1 MHAVE
6 NEVETIHLYVVRD
19 HEKKPYTLLPLLCA
33 LLCLLAIAAVT
44 FYSAEHPYY
53 EHQRLTVPAEFLP
66 PKTFRAEAPIIPTGV
81 HTSSAT
87 IAHGTLTITNGSV
100 ISQTLPAGLTF
111 ISNSNVSVMT
121 DTQVFVPAGN
131 ANGYGWAQVQAHAVV
146 SGRGGNLPP
155 YSINS
160 VAGSSVYIRNLSA
173 FHGGA
178 DSYSIKYVSSHDK
191 QTSLLQAR
199 GILALQI
206 NGLHYPCNESYLQKG
221 LVNTV
226 TWQCQFVSYHIPA
239 FYHVTGVRLTG
250 KNLMLDVWFVPRPV
264 HIWVK

>member
-19 HEKKPYTLLPLLCA
+19 HEKKPYTLIPLLCA

-81 HTSSAT
+81 HTYSAT
-87 IAHGTLTITNGSV
+87 TAHGILTITNGSV

-121 DTQVFVPAGN
+121 DTAVFVPAGN
-131 ANGYGWAQVQAHAVV
+131 ANSYGFATVAAHALI
-146 SGRGGNLPP
+146 SGKQGNIAA
-155 YSINS
+155 YAINQ
-160 VAGSSVYIRNLSA
+160 VEGSSVYVRNLAA
-173 FHGGA
+173 FQGGRDA
-178 DSYSIKYVSSHDK
+178 YSIKFI
-191 QTSLLQAR
+191 TSNDRNVALSKAR
-199 GILALQI
+199 TILI
-206 NGLHYPCNESYLQKG
+206 SESTGLHYPCKEFLRISLI
-221 LVNTV
+221 
-226 TWQCQFVSYHIPA
+226 TWRCQFVTYRTPSYM
-239 FYHVTGVRLTG
+239 HVTGVRIIG
-250 KNLMLDVWFVPRPV
+250 KNLLLDVWFVPRPIR
-264 HIWVK
+264 IWVK